1 MSGVVR
7 AVLAVGALVSP
18 CVNAAVFAAPPAQTK
33 EYSIHFDASKLEPP
47 TFWQVPGVTQEIANN
62 DPDSTDALRT
72 EHPKTLQLK
81 PGTYWYGTWTFSFK
95 FTVTLDGRLEYDK
108 TLDQCVRGRGTQTLE
123 VLCRRMYPY
132 GGQREY

>member
-47 TFWQVPGVTQEIANN
+47 TLASAGVTQEIANN
-62 DPDSTDALRT
+62 DPDSN
-72 EHPKTLQLK
+72 
-81 PGTYWYGTWTFSFK
+81 
-95 FTVTLDGRLEYDK
+95 
-108 TLDQCVRGRGTQTLE
+108 
-123 VLCRRMYPY
+123 
-132 GGQREY
+132 